1 MEVKV
6 MKLYKWKKGDGKDLL
21 DFLLAL
27 LIGGLLALPLSFL
40 GITSL
45 DQILISAFF
54 IIGFISLVGG
64 IFSKLF
70 L

>member
-1 MEVKV
+1 MGVRW
-6 MKLYKWKKGDGKDLL
+6 MKRYKWKKGDGVTLIWM
-21 DFLLAL
+21 AISA
-27 LIGGLLALPLSFL
+27 LIGLVFGMTGRGLGLPS
-40 GITSL
+40 I
-45 DQILISAFF
+45 DDIIMPAFF

>member
-1 MEVKV
+1 
-6 MKLYKWKKGDGKDLL
+6 MKLYKWKKGDGITLIWM
-21 DFLLAL
+21 AISA
-27 LIGGLLALPLSFL
+27 LIGLVFGMIWGALGLPS
-40 GITSL
+40 IDDIIMT
-45 DQILISAFF
+45 AFF